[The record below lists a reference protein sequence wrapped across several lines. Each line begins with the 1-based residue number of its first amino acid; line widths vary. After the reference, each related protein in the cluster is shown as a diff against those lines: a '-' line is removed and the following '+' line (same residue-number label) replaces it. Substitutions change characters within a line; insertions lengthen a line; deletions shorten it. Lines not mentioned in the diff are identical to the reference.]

1 MKLHK
6 FNLLNNKLPSVVFIF
21 DQSTVYNSYPR
32 IYTSF
37 AVSACS
43 LAAFFASLSCLSK
56 SSSLAL
62 AWYHKSSHESGYGC
76 ISVFVAAGSQ
86 VLLIHVQM
94 GLIFLFLGRVTP
106 DSGSV

>member
-1 MKLHK
+1 MMKLHK

-43 LAAFFASLSCLSK
+43 LAAFF
-56 SSSLAL
+56 
-62 AWYHKSSHESGYGC
+62 
-76 ISVFVAAGSQ
+76 
-86 VLLIHVQM
+86 LL
-94 GLIFLFLGRVTP
+94 R
-106 DSGSV
+106 